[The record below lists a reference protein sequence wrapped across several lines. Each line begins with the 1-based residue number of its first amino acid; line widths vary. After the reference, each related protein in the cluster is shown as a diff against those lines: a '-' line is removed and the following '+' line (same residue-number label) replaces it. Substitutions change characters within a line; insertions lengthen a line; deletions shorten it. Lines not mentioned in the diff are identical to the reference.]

1 MRARGLSANRPQA
14 KASKSTLKS
23 PTYAHHSAEPKKEP
37 RKQKTKDPQT
47 QTTKRPAGLLPRN
60 LPNLPNL
67 PHVCDWWLKMQKQN
81 VCLFA
86 SFVLDMTANMPH
98 CKIKCKTSQTEC
110 SHNHKSKPKNNHVAS
125 SAFMAAFKIPLA
137 KVVLYLAVS
146 DQFTSFMTACE
157 ATHLHC
163 PKFWFMIIT
172 NGRELEVNPKLLPT
186 AFPEAVRKPVAHKC
200 TCTSNKCPA
209 FLSVSLVKT
218 QFQISFLHGSSNEL
232 QSPSFK

>member
-1 MRARGLSANRPQA
+1 MAQTAGWQTTM
-14 KASKSTLKS
+14 KMF
-23 PTYAHHSAEPKKEP
+23 TYA
-37 RKQKTKDPQT
+37 RKGTLSQQAPGKGLKINPQVSNLRTAQCRTQKRAT
-47 QTTKRPAGLLPRN
+47 QTENEGPTNSDDKTRPAGLLPRN
-60 LPNLPNL
+60 LPNLPNP

-125 SAFMAAFKIPLA
+125 NAFVAAFKILLA

-157 ATHLHC
+157 STHLHC

-172 NGRELEVNPKLLPT
+172 NGRELEVNPRLLPT
-186 AFPEAVRKPVAHKC
+186 AGFQKLFESLLH
-200 TCTSNKCPA
+200 TSVLA
-209 FLSVSLVKT
+209 R
-218 QFQISFLHGSSNEL
+218 QISARLS
-232 QSPSFK
+232 